1 MDTDGTFLPNDLLGQ
16 ETPRSDDQEFLEAFE
31 ELARREKPFSYPIEY
46 IKPRP

>member
-1 MDTDGTFLPNDLLGQ
+1 MIFWAKKHHDRMTIG
-16 ETPRSDDQEFLEAFE
+16 EFLEAFE

>member
-1 MDTDGTFLPNDLLGQ
+1 MIFWAKKHNDRMTIG
-16 ETPRSDDQEFLEAFE
+16 EFLEAFE